1 MKRSPDRD
9 IENVSPTTRK
19 SLKKK
24 AGMMQVDK
32 EAREG
37 VKNLEINFDEIN
49 KKLFN
54 EINRLAS
61 LFE

>member
-1 MKRSPDRD
+1 
-9 IENVSPTTRK
+9 
-19 SLKKK
+19 
-24 AGMMQVDK
+24 MMQVDK

-54 EINRLAS
+54 EINRLES